1 MYEDFFADR
10 ISSLRNQKDV
20 SAREMSLSLGQ
31 NSSYINLIENKH
43 SFPSMR
49 LFFYICEYLEISPKE
64 FFDTEIVNPHIIN
77 EILKELKTLNDEQLN
92 TVLSVSKGLNHKYR
106 RCIPHRHYFTISHQ
120 NIFTA
125 FFVHCIDI
133 FVHFKFNNSKQERK

>member
-10 ISSLRNQKDV
+10 IASLRNQKDV

-31 NSSYINLIENKH
+31 NSSYINRMENKH
-43 SFPSMR
+43 SFPSML
-49 LFFYICEYLEISPKE
+49 LFFYICEYLEVSPKE

-92 TVLSVSKGLNHKYR
+92 TVLSVSKGLNHK
-106 RCIPHRHYFTISHQ
+106 
-120 NIFTA
+120 
-125 FFVHCIDI
+125 
-133 FVHFKFNNSKQERK
+133 